1 MSYTLHL
8 GDCLEVMPGIPA
20 GSVDA
25 IIADWPY
32 GTTAC
37 KWDSVIPLEPLWKE
51 CKRVIK
57 PKGAIVLTA
66 ASPFNYTLWASNPKW
81 FKYEWVW
88 NKQKAGNFA
97 IAKNQP
103 LRIVENI
110 LVFCQGSTAYNPQMM
125 LAKPENKRPRDRGYR
140 KKTDLL
146 NGFKANI
153 FISDK
158 NHNEDYRYPINLLD
172 FKSTE
177 KECNSI
183 NRLHPTQKPVAL
195 MEYLIK
201 TYTNPGDL
209 VLDNT
214 MGSGSTGEACL
225 NTGRRFIGIE
235 KDEGY
240 FEIAKNRLERVEREL
255 RGEQLEMAI

>member
-1 MSYTLHL
+1 MTLDLEQPYNLIH
-8 GDCLEVMPGIPA
+8 GDCLVEMDRIPT

-32 GTTAC
+32 GVTSA
-37 KWDSVIPLEPLWKE
+37 KWDSVIPLEPLWE
-51 CKRVIK
+51 QCKRVIK
-57 PKGAIVLTA
+57 RNGAIVLTA
-66 ASPFNYTLWASNPKW
+66 GSPFNYTLWASNRRW

-88 NKQKAGNFA
+88 NKKQSGSFQNAKYAPLKITEYVMVFGEGNL
-97 IAKNQP
+97 NY
-103 LRIVENI
+103 
-110 LVFCQGSTAYNPQMM
+110 SPQMRQGIM
-125 LAKPENKRPRDRGYR
+125 RKRGGAK
-140 KKTDLL
+140 
-146 NGFKANI
+146 
-153 FISDK
+153 
-158 NHNEDYRYPINLLD
+158 
-172 FKSTE
+172 FKSRVVGDGWRDGFE
-177 KECNSI
+177 NWGDLYYPVNIIEIPNPRANK
-183 NRLHPTQKPVAL
+183 LHPTEKPVAL

-240 FEIAKNRLERVEREL
+240 FRIGQERMERVALEL
-255 RGEQLEMAI
+255 RATQIEMGL